1 MGLKEL
7 LFWDLDYKYFVY
19 ARKIEDEVYW
29 LEEYGTEKEIIEY
42 LEKCAELRDEW
53 LDPDDLT
60 ESEEYYT
67 GKINENTFGKYG
79 ISDPIYD
86 EIFG

>member
-1 MGLKEL
+1 M
-7 LFWDLDYKYFVY
+7 
-19 ARKIEDEVYW
+19 
-29 LEEYGTEKEIIEY
+29 
-42 LEKCAELRDEW
+42 EKCAELRDEW